1 MNGYEL
7 AELLRVKVTMTTA
20 MQAADK
26 LVELEDYIFVL
37 LATQSEKESKKT
49 GKKNESKPSGNK
61 DKTSVSEQREAIVD
75 NGSESNLSRTD
86 SKPDFNEP
94 LLSDASEMGNA
105 KPD

>member
-7 AELLRVKVTMTTA
+7 AALLRVKVTLANA

-26 LVELEDYIFVL
+26 LVELEDKL
-37 LATQSEKESKKT
+37 KQT
-49 GKKNESKPSGNK
+49 GKKKNESKPSSNK
-61 DKTSVSEQREAIVD
+61 DKTSFYAQREAVVD
-75 NGSESNLSRTD
+75 HGPESDLPRTESEPNL
-86 SKPDFNEP
+86 NES